1 MIKKEEVYKI
11 GLFNKPHGIHGEL
24 QFTFTD
30 DIFDRVDD
38 CDYLVCLLD
47 GIYVPFFIEE
57 YRFRSDSTALVKLE
71 GVDTAERARMF
82 TNVEVY
88 FPVKYAEEAEEGE
101 LTWNFFIGFQMKD
114 VNHGNLGEVVD
125 VDTATINTLFVVE
138 REDGEELLVP
148 AQEEFIVE
156 INQQQRVITVELPDG
171 LLHLEELEDDN
182 D

>member
-11 GLFNKPHGIHGEL
+11 GLFTKPHGIHGEL

-30 DIFDRVDD
+30 DIFDRVD

-47 GIYVPFFIEE
+47 GIFVPFFMEE

-88 FPVKYAEEAEEGE
+88 FPVSWE
-101 LTWNFFIGFQMKD
+101 FFVGFRMED
-114 VNHGNLGEVVD
+114 VHHGMLGEVVD
-125 VDTATINTLFVVE
+125 VDTATVNTLFIVE
-138 REDGEELLVP
+138 REGEELLVP
-148 AQEEFIVE
+148 AQEEFIRG
-156 INQQQRVITVELPDG
+156 IDQQQKLITVELPEG
-171 LLHLEELEDDN
+171 LLNLDELEEEE
-182 D
+182 

>member
-30 DIFDRVDD
+30 DIFDRVD
-38 CDYLVCLLD
+38 CDYLICLLD
-47 GIYVPFFIEE
+47 GIFVPFFIEE

-71 GVDTAERARMF
+71 GIDTAERARMF

-88 FPVKYAEEAEEGE
+88 FPVKHAEEAEDGE
-101 LTWNFFIGFQMKD
+101 LSWNFFVGFRMED
-114 VNHGNLGEVVD
+114 VRHGELGEVVE
-125 VDTATINTLFVVE
+125 VDPETVNTLFVGE
-138 REDGEELLVP
+138 QEDGEELLIP

-156 INQQQRVITVELPDG
+156 INQEKKLITVELPEG
-171 LLHLEELEDDN
+171 LLNLEDLEED
-182 D
+182 